1 MGQTVAEENAELIT
15 LAYYC
20 INICLTIALFAIGTI
35 YLRYRDR
42 RDHQRREWRQL
53 AERIYTDYSK
63 LKSKDIPQKI
73 SKDQWV
79 QRARGTMRPEEQW
92 TQRTSG
98 YRGAEEQYEQRNS
111 GHRGPEEQ
119 DRRDQQRR
127 EWRQLAER
135 IYTDYSKL
143 KGKEIPQKISKVKNT
158 FERIKIH
165 SKVSGLDVL
174 RYMLADKNYRN
185 FASESPQLKA
195 LREDLHMIF
204 VPLNICSSL
213 LLLGEVPVYIEEE
226 LRLVVEE
233 LGNLVEPFLTGEQQ
247 RIALKCLKH
256 FGSNTSSNVVTEHA
270 QRSVKEL
277 DERIEAIAP
286 YVNSLQFGATAPS
299 VNSFQ
304 FLSPNATE
312 FRNDFP
318 DKKDCDYSKCR
329 KFWLNK
335 TMIMQNSHKNLDFL
349 IKLHEDLEYK
359 ELQAHCA
366 RIFRQNLEELPHES
380 FEQTSDSDSDKAIL
394 MKFLHE
400 LRLYIHIILSGDQ
413 FMMVKRLVE
422 HNVKKLCQR
431 HGEVHPIKAM
441 IQLVCQ
447 RFSEDL
453 LTLKTNI
460 EGNPPP
466 HLTDENFFKQ
476 LSDLFEKFLRI
487 ITGQEV

>member
-1 MGQTVAEENAELIT
+1 MRPYFKLDFREERSTMGQTVAKENAESIT

-20 INICLTIALFAIGTI
+20 INICLTIVLFAIGTF
-35 YLRYRDR
+35 YLWRRDR
-42 RDHQRREWRQL
+42 RDQQRREWRQL

-73 SKDQWV
+73 SK
-79 QRARGTMRPEEQW
+79 
-92 TQRTSG
+92 
-98 YRGAEEQYEQRNS
+98 
-111 GHRGPEEQ
+111 
-119 DRRDQQRR
+119 
-127 EWRQLAER
+127 
-135 IYTDYSKL
+135 
-143 KGKEIPQKISKVKNT
+143 VKNT
-158 FERIKIH
+158 FESIKIH
-165 SKVSGLDVL
+165 SEVSGLDVL
-174 RYMLADKNYRN
+174 RYMLTDEKYRN

-286 YVNSLQFGATAPS
+286 YVNSLQFGGPNAKEFPQVNLTQATAPS

>member
-1 MGQTVAEENAELIT
+1 MRPYFKLDFREEKSTMGQTVAKENAKSIT

-20 INICLTIALFAIGTI
+20 INICLTIVLFASGTI
-35 YLRYRDR
+35 YLWR
-42 RDHQRREWRQL
+42 R
-53 AERIYTDYSK
+53 
-63 LKSKDIPQKI
+63 
-73 SKDQWV
+73 
-79 QRARGTMRPEEQW
+79 
-92 TQRTSG
+92 
-98 YRGAEEQYEQRNS
+98 
-111 GHRGPEEQ
+111 

-213 LLLGEVPVYIEEE
+213 LLLGEVPVNIEEE

-256 FGSNTSSNVVTEHA
+256 FGSNTSSNEVTEHA

-277 DERIEAIAP
+277 DEQIEAIAP
-286 YVNSLQFGATAPS
+286 YVNSLQFGGPNAKEFLQVNLTQATAS
-299 VNSFQ
+299 
-304 FLSPNATE
+304 E

-349 IKLHEDLEYK
+349 VKLHEDLEYK
-359 ELQAHCA
+359 ELEAHCA
-366 RIFRQNLEELPHES
+366 RIFRQNLEKLPHKY

-422 HNVKKLCQR
+422 SNVKKLCQR
-431 HGEVHPIKAM
+431 DRKVRPIKVI
-441 IQLVCQ
+441 IQSVCQ
-447 RFSEDL
+447 RFSEELLDL
-453 LTLKTNI
+453 KRKI

-466 HLTDENFFKQ
+466 HLTDKKFFKQ
-476 LSDLFEKFLRI
+476 LSDLYEEKFRRI
-487 ITGQEV
+487 IIGVEV

>member
-1 MGQTVAEENAELIT
+1 MRPYHKLDFREERSTMGQTVAKENAIT

-20 INICLTIALFAIGTI
+20 INICLTIVLFAIGTF
-35 YLRYRDR
+35 YLWRRDR
-42 RDHQRREWRQL
+42 RDQQRREWRQL

-63 LKSKDIPQKI
+63 LKSKDIP
-73 SKDQWV
+73 
-79 QRARGTMRPEEQW
+79 P
-92 TQRTSG
+92 
-98 YRGAEEQYEQRNS
+98 
-111 GHRGPEEQ
+111 
-119 DRRDQQRR
+119 
-127 EWRQLAER
+127 
-135 IYTDYSKL
+135 
-143 KGKEIPQKISKVKNT
+143 KISKVKNT
-158 FERIKIH
+158 FESIKIH
-165 SKVSGLDVL
+165 SEVSGLDVL
-174 RYMLADKNYRN
+174 RYMLTDEKYRN

-213 LLLGEVPVYIEEE
+213 LLLGEVPVNIEEE

-286 YVNSLQFGATAPS
+286 YVNSLQFGGPNAKEFPQVNRTQATAPS

-304 FLSPNATE
+304 VLSPNATE

-349 IKLHEDLEYK
+349 VKLHEDLEYK
-359 ELQAHCA
+359 ELEAHCA

-400 LRLYIHIILSGDQ
+400 LRLYIHIILTGNQ
-413 FMMVKRLVE
+413 RMMVKRLVE
-422 HNVKKLCQR
+422 RNVNKLCEER
-431 HGEVHPIKAM
+431 GNVNPIKDT
-441 IQLVCQ
+441 IQSVCQ
-447 RFSEDL
+447 RFSADL
-453 LTLKTNI
+453 LNLKSNI
-460 EGNPPP
+460 EANSPP
-466 HLTDENFFKQ
+466 HLTDNNFFIQ
-476 LSDLFEKFLRI
+476 LSDLYEGKFLRI

>member
-1 MGQTVAEENAELIT
+1 MRPYHKLDFREERSTMGQTVAKENAIT

-20 INICLTIALFAIGTI
+20 INICLTIVLFAIGTF
-35 YLRYRDR
+35 YLWRRDR
-42 RDHQRREWRQL
+42 RDQQRREWRQL

-73 SKDQWV
+73 SK
-79 QRARGTMRPEEQW
+79 
-92 TQRTSG
+92 
-98 YRGAEEQYEQRNS
+98 
-111 GHRGPEEQ
+111 
-119 DRRDQQRR
+119 
-127 EWRQLAER
+127 
-135 IYTDYSKL
+135 
-143 KGKEIPQKISKVKNT
+143 VKNT

-165 SKVSGLDVL
+165 SEVSGLDVL

-213 LLLGEVPVYIEEE
+213 LLLGEVPVNIEEE

-286 YVNSLQFGATAPS
+286 YVNSLQFGGPNAKEFPQVNRTQATAPS

-335 TMIMQNSHKNLDFL
+335 TMIMQNSHKDLDFL
-349 IKLHEDLEYK
+349 VKLHEDLEYK
-359 ELQAHCA
+359 ELEAHCA

-400 LRLYIHIILSGDQ
+400 LRLYIHIILTGDQ

-422 HNVKKLCQR
+422 LNVNKLCEER
-431 HGEVHPIKAM
+431 KNVHPIKDT
-441 IQLVCQ
+441 IQSVCQ
-447 RFSEDL
+447 RFSADL
-453 LTLKTNI
+453 LTLKSNI
-460 EGNPPP
+460 EKNSPP
-466 HLTDENFFKQ
+466 HLTDNNFFIQ
-476 LSDLFEKFLRI
+476 LSDLYEGKFLRI

>member
-1 MGQTVAEENAELIT
+1 MRPYHKLDFREERSTMGQTVAKENAIT

-20 INICLTIALFAIGTI
+20 INICLTIVLFAIGTF
-35 YLRYRDR
+35 YLWRRDR
-42 RDHQRREWRQL
+42 RDQQRREWRQL

-73 SKDQWV
+73 SK
-79 QRARGTMRPEEQW
+79 
-92 TQRTSG
+92 
-98 YRGAEEQYEQRNS
+98 
-111 GHRGPEEQ
+111 
-119 DRRDQQRR
+119 
-127 EWRQLAER
+127 
-135 IYTDYSKL
+135 
-143 KGKEIPQKISKVKNT
+143 VKNT

-165 SKVSGLDVL
+165 SEVSGLDVL

-213 LLLGEVPVYIEEE
+213 LLLGEVPVNIEEE

-277 DERIEAIAP
+277 NERIEAIAP
-286 YVNSLQFGATAPS
+286 YVNSLQFGGPNAKEFPQVNRTPATAPS

-335 TMIMQNSHKNLDFL
+335 TMIMQNSHKDLHFL
-349 IKLHEDLEYK
+349 INLHEDLEYK
-359 ELQAHCA
+359 ELEAHCA

-400 LRLYIHIILSGDQ
+400 LRLYIHIILTGDQ

-422 HNVKKLCQR
+422 LNVNKLCEER
-431 HGEVHPIKAM
+431 RNAHPIKDT
-441 IQLVCQ
+441 IQSVCQ
-447 RFSEDL
+447 RFSADL
-453 LTLKTNI
+453 LTLKSNI
-460 EGNPPP
+460 ERSSPP
-466 HLTDENFFKQ
+466 HLTDNNFFIQ
-476 LSDLFEKFLRI
+476 LSDLYEGKFLRI

>member
-1 MGQTVAEENAELIT
+1 MRPCFKPDFREGRLTMGETVAKKNAESIT

-63 LKSKDIPQKI
+63 LKS
-73 SKDQWV
+73 
-79 QRARGTMRPEEQW
+79 
-92 TQRTSG
+92 
-98 YRGAEEQYEQRNS
+98 
-111 GHRGPEEQ
+111 
-119 DRRDQQRR
+119 
-127 EWRQLAER
+127 
-135 IYTDYSKL
+135 
-143 KGKEIPQKISKVKNT
+143 KEIPQKISKVKNT

-213 LLLGEVPVYIEEE
+213 LRLGEVPSNIKEE
-226 LRLVVEE
+226 LRLVVGE
-233 LGNLVEPFLTGEQQ
+233 LGNLAEPFLTGEQQ
-247 RIALKCLKH
+247 RVALKCLKH
-256 FGSNTSSNVVTEHA
+256 FGNRSSNAVTEHA

-286 YVNSLQFGATAPS
+286 YVNSLQFGG
-299 VNSFQ
+299 
-304 FLSPNATE
+304 PNAKE
-312 FRNDFP
+312 FLQVEI
-318 DKKDCDYSKCR
+318 KMKDCDYSKCR

-349 IKLHEDLEYK
+349 VKLHEDLEYK
-359 ELQAHCA
+359 ELEAHCA

-380 FEQTSDSDSDKAIL
+380 FEQTSDSDSDETIL
-394 MKFLHE
+394 MKLLHE
-400 LRLYIHIILSGDQ
+400 LRLYIHIILSENE
-413 FMMVKRLVE
+413 FKRLVE
-422 HNVKKLCQR
+422 DNVDRLRQL
-431 HGEVHPIKAM
+431 HEAFQPIEVQIKS
-441 IQLVCQ
+441 LCQ
-447 RFSEDL
+447 RFSDDL
-453 LTLKTNI
+453 MRIKKDI
-460 EGNPPP
+460 DGNPPD
-466 HLTDENFFKQ
+466 HLNSPKFLNQ
-476 LSDLFEKFLRI
+476 LKGLYEEKFKRI
-487 ITGQEV
+487 IVVQEV

>member
-1 MGQTVAEENAELIT
+1 MFKPDFREVRLTMGQTFAKKNAESIT

-73 SKDQWV
+73 SK
-79 QRARGTMRPEEQW
+79 
-92 TQRTSG
+92 
-98 YRGAEEQYEQRNS
+98 
-111 GHRGPEEQ
+111 
-119 DRRDQQRR
+119 
-127 EWRQLAER
+127 
-135 IYTDYSKL
+135 
-143 KGKEIPQKISKVKNT
+143 VKNT
-158 FERIKIH
+158 FESIKIH
-165 SKVSGLDVL
+165 SEVSGLDVL

-213 LLLGEVPVYIEEE
+213 LLLGEVPVIVEEE

-277 DERIEAIAP
+277 DEAIAP
-286 YVNSLQFGATAPS
+286 YVNSLQFGGPNAQEFPQVNLTQATAPS

-304 FLSPNATE
+304 FLSSNATE

-335 TMIMQNSHKNLDFL
+335 TMIMQNSHKDLDFL

-359 ELQAHCA
+359 ELETHCA
-366 RIFRQNLEELPHES
+366 RIFRQNLEELPHKS

-394 MKFLHE
+394 MKFLPE
-400 LRLYIHIILSGDQ
+400 LRLYIHIILSEDQ

-422 HNVKKLCQR
+422 RNVKKLYQR
-431 HGEVHPIKAM
+431 YREVHPIKVT
-441 IQLVCQ
+441 IQELCQ
-447 RFSEDL
+447 RFSGDL
-453 LTLKTNI
+453 LNLKRNI

-466 HLTDENFFKQ
+466 HLTDKNFFKQ
-476 LSDLFEKFLRI
+476 LSDLYEEKFLRI

>member
-1 MGQTVAEENAELIT
+1 MRPYHKLDFREERSTMGQTVAKENAIT

-20 INICLTIALFAIGTI
+20 INICLTIVLFAIGTF
-35 YLRYRDR
+35 YLWR
-42 RDHQRREWRQL
+42 R
-53 AERIYTDYSK
+53 
-63 LKSKDIPQKI
+63 
-73 SKDQWV
+73 
-79 QRARGTMRPEEQW
+79 
-92 TQRTSG
+92 
-98 YRGAEEQYEQRNS
+98 
-111 GHRGPEEQ
+111 

-143 KGKEIPQKISKVKNT
+143 KSKEIPQKISKVKNT

-165 SKVSGLDVL
+165 SEVSGLDVL

-213 LLLGEVPVYIEEE
+213 LLLGEVPVNIEEE

-286 YVNSLQFGATAPS
+286 YVNSLQFGG
-299 VNSFQ
+299 
-304 FLSPNATE
+304 PNAKE
-312 FRNDFP
+312 FLQVEI
-318 DKKDCDYSKCR
+318 KMKDCDYSKCR

-349 IKLHEDLEYK
+349 VKLHEDLEYK
-359 ELQAHCA
+359 ELEAHCA

-380 FEQTSDSDSDKAIL
+380 FEQTSDSDSDETIL
-394 MKFLHE
+394 MKLLHE
-400 LRLYIHIILSGDQ
+400 LRLYIHIILSENK
-413 FMMVKRLVE
+413 FKKRLVE
-422 HNVKKLCQR
+422 DNVDRLRQL
-431 HGEVHPIKAM
+431 HEEFQSIEVQIKS
-441 IQLVCQ
+441 LCQ
-447 RFSEDL
+447 RFSDDL
-453 LTLKTNI
+453 MRIKKDI
-460 EGNPPP
+460 DGNPPD
-466 HLTDENFFKQ
+466 HLNSPKFLNQ
-476 LSDLFEKFLRI
+476 LKGLYEEKFKRI
-487 ITGQEV
+487 IVVQEV

>member
-1 MGQTVAEENAELIT
+1 MRPYHKLDFREERSTMGQTVAKENAIT

-20 INICLTIALFAIGTI
+20 INICLTIVLFAIGTF
-35 YLRYRDR
+35 YLWR
-42 RDHQRREWRQL
+42 R
-53 AERIYTDYSK
+53 
-63 LKSKDIPQKI
+63 
-73 SKDQWV
+73 
-79 QRARGTMRPEEQW
+79 
-92 TQRTSG
+92 
-98 YRGAEEQYEQRNS
+98 
-111 GHRGPEEQ
+111 

-143 KGKEIPQKISKVKNT
+143 KSKEIPQKISKVKNT

-165 SKVSGLDVL
+165 SEVSGLDVL

-213 LLLGEVPVYIEEE
+213 LLLGEVPVNIEEE

-286 YVNSLQFGATAPS
+286 YVNSLQFGGPNAKEFPQVNRTQATAPS
-299 VNSFQ
+299 VNSSQ
-304 FLSPNATE
+304 FVSPNATE

-349 IKLHEDLEYK
+349 VKLHEDLEYK
-359 ELQAHCA
+359 ELEAHCA

-400 LRLYIHIILSGDQ
+400 LRLYIHIILTGDQ
-413 FMMVKRLVE
+413 VMMVKRLVE
-422 HNVKKLCQR
+422 RNVNKLCEER
-431 HGEVHPIKAM
+431 RNVYPIKDT
-441 IQLVCQ
+441 IQSVCQ
-447 RFSEDL
+447 RFSADL
-453 LTLKTNI
+453 LNLKSNI
-460 EGNPPP
+460 EANSPP
-466 HLTDENFFKQ
+466 HLTDNNFFIQ
-476 LSDLFEKFLRI
+476 LSDLYEGKFLRI